1 YRPAER
7 ALRRTC
13 SCVPTG
19 VPGTRLWA
27 SPALPAGGGGRGPPG
42 PRGRRRQDLWGA
54 RSAHVVGGKD
64 LEPGQWPWQG
74 SQLRGRHQHCG
85 ASLLS
90 CRVLKAMH
98 CFLKHSD
105 PLKWTAHI
113 GELSS
118 RPHYWKLW
126 TFYHRYRVK
135 DIIIYPQFEGTSLND
150 IALLKL
156 SSSVTYNKYIQP
168 ICVMISSSKFQNQT
182 NCWVTGWGDIQ
193 ENQGENLQE
202 VQVSIINN
210 SRCDYLFQQPSIL
223 SYNLND
229 MICAGSE
236 DGSRDACDS
245 GGPLACEK
253 RGLWIQVGIVSW
265 GSGCGRPNRPGVYT
279 NISAYFNWIRTLMAH
294 SSIQRSAP
302 CLQLLLPLLWLAS
315 LL

>member
-1 YRPAER
+1 MWDE
-7 ALRRTC
+7 
-13 SCVPTG
+13 
-19 VPGTRLWA
+19 
-27 SPALPAGGGGRGPPG
+27 LPAGPDPPPPTTERGGASPSPLPPTRFRELVVAHVALRL
-42 PRGRRRQDLWGA
+42 PQNPA
-54 RSAHVVGGKD
+54 AHVVGGKD

-193 ENQGENLQE
+193 ENQG
-202 VQVSIINN
+202 V
-210 SRCDYLFQQPSIL
+210 
-223 SYNLND
+223 
-229 MICAGSE
+229 
-236 DGSRDACDS
+236 
-245 GGPLACEK
+245 
-253 RGLWIQVGIVSW
+253 
-265 GSGCGRPNRPGVYT
+265 
-279 NISAYFNWIRTLMAH
+279 
-294 SSIQRSAP
+294 
-302 CLQLLLPLLWLAS
+302 QLLNHVVIPYLTF
-315 LL
+315 

>member
-1 YRPAER
+1 MWDE
-7 ALRRTC
+7 
-13 SCVPTG
+13 
-19 VPGTRLWA
+19 
-27 SPALPAGGGGRGPPG
+27 LPAGPDPPPPTTERGGASPSPLPP
-42 PRGRRRQDLWGA
+42 PRFRELVVAHVALRLPQNPA
-54 RSAHVVGGKD
+54 AHVVGGKD

-193 ENQGENLQE
+193 ENQG
-202 VQVSIINN
+202 
-210 SRCDYLFQQPSIL
+210 
-223 SYNLND
+223 
-229 MICAGSE
+229 
-236 DGSRDACDS
+236 DS

>member
-1 YRPAER
+1 MGAHVGALLLALAALLVQAE
-7 ALRRTC
+7 L
-13 SCVPTG
+13 VG
-19 VPGTRLWA
+19 
-27 SPALPAGGGGRGPPG
+27 AGGRRGG
-42 PRGRRRQDLWGA
+42 
-54 RSAHVVGGKD
+54 D

-193 ENQGENLQE
+193 ENQGEAGGKHCEPENLQE